1 MNITESVTCNTLRL
15 PVHYTYDDLSNNNDV
30 RSMLSSLGYSGPLD
44 NMSRLKRSFLRKK

>member
-1 MNITESVTCNTLRL
+1 MNITESVTCNALRL
-15 PVHYTYDDLSNNNDV
+15 PVHYTYDELSNDNDV